1 VIKKFI
7 ILFTLFLVLVVL
19 LSLWVFDKVL
29 VLSGRGS
36 SFNFF
41 STPPRPL
48 NKETAI
54 EQLGI
59 PSLSRSA

>member
-7 ILFTLFLVLVVL
+7 ILLTLLIVLAAL
-19 LSLWVFDKVL
+19 LSLWVFDRIMVL
-29 VLSGRGS
+29 RGRGR
-36 SFNFF
+36 SFSFF
-41 STPPRPL
+41 SPPPRPL

-54 EQLGI
+54 EPLGL